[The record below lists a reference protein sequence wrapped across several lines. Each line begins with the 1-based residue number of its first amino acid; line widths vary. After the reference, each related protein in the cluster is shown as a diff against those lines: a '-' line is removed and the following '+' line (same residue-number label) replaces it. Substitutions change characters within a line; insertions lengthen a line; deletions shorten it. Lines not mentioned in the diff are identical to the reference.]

1 MMRNTSPVGWIP
13 LLAYKVLFEG
23 ALIPFIISGL
33 FVALPI
39 IFGCIYADTIY
50 YGGSDWVITSL
61 NFLQVNLTNKISDYF
76 GQDPFFMYIVYA
88 AAIFTVLLPLA
99 FYATFINHIQVSK
112 AKQVPAY
119 LSHYTIFYIGFFS
132 LIVHKEMRFLLPI
145 LPFMTILLAQ
155 LLV

>member
-23 ALIPFIISGL
+23 SLIPFVISGL

-39 IFGCIYADTIY
+39 ISGCIYADTIY

-76 GQDPFFMYIVYA
+76 GQDPIFMYVVYS
-88 AAIFTVLLPLA
+88 AAIFTVLLPFA
-99 FYATFINHIQVSK
+99 FYATFINHI
-112 AKQVPAY
+112 
-119 LSHYTIFYIGFFS
+119 
-132 LIVHKEMRFLLPI
+132 
-145 LPFMTILLAQ
+145 
-155 LLV
+155 